1 MRLLR
6 LLALLVVGLLA
17 AAVVGPAGA
26 AACPPSRQNTLRNP
40 LVLNTA
46 DPQISYQNGFYYLL
60 RTEGSGVSI
69 IQSASITGLSTA
81 TPHRVWTG
89 SADAASRCCDIWAPE
104 LHRINGKWY
113 VYYTADDGNIDH
125 HNMYA
130 IEADTTDPLG
140 TYHFKGQLS
149 SGSFSI
155 DGSILQQPDGSLY
168 LLYSKADSL
177 NVNSL
182 VIAPM
187 SNPWTTSGPPVAL
200 SRPTNSWETHIRPVN
215 EGPTVLRHKG
225 KLFIVFSVSACES
238 PDYSLA
244 MLTFTGSNVLDPA
257 SWTKSTTPVFTRSDT
272 NWVFGPGHNSFFTS
286 PDGTEIWNA
295 YHAVTSSNG
304 SVVGNCGGDRST
316 RVQKVNWN
324 ADGTPNFGVPAASW
338 QSMPLPSGDPGAA
351 TVATG
356 TYRLTPQNSTST
368 GLDVSGCTSAN
379 ATAVDIATYQ
389 GLACQQ
395 WRIRYGGNGSYTITA
410 RNSGYPLGTAG
421 CQTARAST
429 VDVHR
434 AQPGDCQSWYLD
446 PVGDGSYRVTNR
458 LTGQVLDIGGCSGVS
473 GTRTDIW
480 PYWAA
485 TTGTCQQWSLQR
497 IA

>member
-1 MRLLR
+1 M
-6 LLALLVVGLLA
+6 
-17 AAVVGPAGA
+17 
-26 AACPPSRQNTLRNP
+26 
-40 LVLNTA
+40 
-46 DPQISYQNGFYYLL
+46 
-60 RTEGSGVSI
+60 
-69 IQSASITGLSTA
+69 
-81 TPHRVWTG
+81 
-89 SADAASRCCDIWAPE
+89 
-104 LHRINGKWY
+104 
-113 VYYTADDGNIDH
+113 
-125 HNMYA
+125 
-130 IEADTTDPLG
+130 
-140 TYHFKGQLS
+140 
-149 SGSFSI
+149 
-155 DGSILQQPDGSLY
+155 
-168 LLYSKADSL
+168 
-177 NVNSL
+177 
-182 VIAPM
+182 
-187 SNPWTTSGPPVAL
+187 
-200 SRPTNSWETHIRPVN
+200 
-215 EGPTVLRHKG
+215 
-225 KLFIVFSVSACES
+225 
-238 PDYSLA
+238 
-244 MLTFTGSNVLDPA
+244 
-257 SWTKSTTPVFTRSDT
+257 
-272 NWVFGPGHNSFFTS
+272 
-286 PDGTEIWNA
+286 
-295 YHAVTSSNG
+295 TSSNG

-458 LTGQVLDIGGCSGVS
+458 LTGPGARYRRLLGRFRHPYGHLALLGGHHRHLPAVVPPTHRLIQWENPGPWIRYRPVRYVPLTTT
-473 GTRTDIW
+473 TRSSSTRRTRRQS
-480 PYWAA
+480 P
-485 TTGTCQQWSLQR
+485 SPR
-497 IA
+497 